1 VSTTVIWALVGLGL
15 LALAARRRSV
25 SGAVVAL
32 QSVVL
37 AAEALRIGAT
47 EDAALLLVGSV
58 LLAKAA
64 VIGALLWVAVARS
77 RHARPLGDDVAG
89 ITRIGSAVVVALL
102 AAVLLPSA
110 GLDPPAAADG
120 AAALVA
126 IGLAMLLTRRAAA
139 FGLLALLV
147 AENGIVV
154 AGLGVAGGLPIVV
167 ELGIAFDAILVIS
180 VAVVFHG
187 RIQSAF
193 GTTDTSVLSAL
204 RD

>member
-147 AENGIVV
+147 AENGLVV
-154 AGLGVAGGLPIVV
+154 AGRLPIVV